1 MKRSDIRE
9 TAERV
14 IKQIYRMDTA
24 ESLPEEFPL
33 LGHSGVF
40 DSVAALKLV
49 LALEKEFGIVVD
61 DEEIRAENFG
71 NLNALT
77 EYLQRKLS

>member
-1 MKRSDIRE
+1 
-9 TAERV
+9 
-14 IKQIYRMDTA
+14 
-24 ESLPEEFPL
+24 
-33 LGHSGVF
+33 
-40 DSVAALKLV
+40 
-49 LALEKEFGIVVD
+49 VVD

>member
-1 MKRSDIRE
+1 VNIDDIRG
-9 TAERV
+9 TAER
-14 IKQIYRMDTA
+14 IIRQIYRVDAA